1 MLICQN
7 HLMNIEVN
15 ISFHPHMEYWLYEKK
30 MQLDNEMRCQSQK
43 DLYDILH
50 KSILNRK
57 YYYEKIMNFET
68 NEHSELL
75 DEMLTLFQV
84 R

>member
-1 MLICQN
+1 
-7 HLMNIEVN
+7 MNIEVN

-30 MQLDNEMRCQSQK
+30 MQLDNEMRCQCQK
-43 DLYDILH
+43 DL
-50 KSILNRK
+50 
-57 YYYEKIMNFET
+57 YYEKIMNFET